1 MDINN
6 NRIGKYLD
14 GKIKEYFNVKY
25 KQLTVKQCS
34 EFINKLE
41 EGHTKEDL
49 ESMSVI
55 LEGEVEQSKLFGP
68 TQTFYNSFITILVGT
83 FIALFTC
90 FSGFSLNSALLFN
103 KGNDG
108 DEITQKIDNII
119 QKADNLTFTFNIVLT
134 IGAIVFLMLMFV
146 LAYVGLAVQN
156 YRNNFGRFHFYK
168 QIIDKCIEKKEI
180 EEKEKEEKEKE
191 EQEIAEKERA
201 NKNKLASSRKGS
213 SRYR

>member
-14 GKIKEYFNVKY
+14 GKIREYFNVKY

-108 DEITQKIDNII
+108 DEITQKVDNII

-146 LAYVGLAVQN
+146 LAYVGFAVQN

-180 EEKEKEEKEKE
+180 EEKEKEKE
-191 EQEIAEKERA
+191 EQERAEKERT
-201 NKNKLASSRKGS
+201 NKLASSRKGS